1 LSNDLSAPFL
11 RRSRLLQ
18 RWRFRE
24 NRTPPR
30 RIHFAIVV
38 LLLGLAFYHAVTL
51 DSAIINF
58 EDSAVYVVLAEALSG
73 GQGYTLLSHV
83 GDPAHVQY
91 PPIFPLLLAP
101 LVYFFGRQSWPMQA
115 MLLIFTLASLLA
127 IYLFLRHRE
136 GEKKALLI
144 TAVVGISPAF
154 FSYSHQLMSEIPYLC
169 ISFLALHF
177 LRRYNQES
185 RWISGSGAAAVIF
198 IILAYLSRSIGFT
211 LLLTAAFTLLL
222 LKPAG
227 RFQHKLVAVGIVLAI
242 CALPAFG
249 WSIRNTAVA
258 QSAGTRSYA
267 DTFIAKNEF
276 AADEGTVE
284 SPTDLLPRFRRNLSA
299 YGYGTVAL
307 LFPFLRPTREPLV
320 TAAVLG
326 LVIVGF
332 ASHLWYRKDGAEVYV
347 AAYGL
352 ILLLF
357 PSPVVPRYLLPL
369 FPFLLLYVIGGL
381 ETLIY
386 PLGKRL
392 GGVAFV
398 ALATTLLVANS
409 TGAATVSAEQQGGL
423 ADYRS
428 MAAWLNDHTPPES
441 VVLSRKPTL
450 LYLWGD
456 RKGAKFPYTAN
467 TQSVLQVI
475 CDKQVNYVV
484 RDSFSPVTTRFLAPV
499 LEQHR
504 EVFTLVH
511 SQNDTYLFLVDRTTG
526 CGEGI

>member
-1 LSNDLSAPFL
+1 MSKPLATPFPGRSHL
-11 RRSRLLQ
+11 RQ
-18 RWRFRE
+18 RGRFWDNLIPPWQ
-24 NRTPPR
+24 NRY
-30 RIHFAIVV
+30 AIAA

-58 EDSAVYVVLAEALSG
+58 EDSAVYVVLAEALTS
-73 GQGYTLLSHV
+73 GQGYTLLSHI

-101 LVYFFGRQSWPMQA
+101 LVYFFGRQPGPMQA
-115 MLLIFTLASLLA
+115 MLLTFTLASLLA

-136 GEKKALLI
+136 GAKKALLI

-169 ISFLALHF
+169 FSFLALHF
-177 LRRYNQES
+177 LCRYTQES
-185 RWISGSGAAAVIF
+185 RWVTGSGAAAVVF
-198 IILAYLSRSIGFT
+198 IILAYLSRSIGFA
-211 LLLTAAFTLLL
+211 LLLTAAFALLF

-227 RFQHKLVAVGIVLAI
+227 RIQHRLVAVGIVVI
-242 CALPAFG
+242 CTLPALG

-258 QSAGTRSYA
+258 HSVSTRSYA

-276 AADEGTVE
+276 AADEGIVE

-299 YGYGTVAL
+299 YGYGAVAL

-320 TAAVLG
+320 TAAILG
-326 LVIVGF
+326 LVVLGF
-332 ASHLWYRKDGAEVYV
+332 VSHLRYRKDGAEVYV

-392 GGVAFV
+392 GGWAFV

-409 TGAATVSAEQQGGL
+409 ASAATVSAVQQGGL

-428 MAAWLNDHTPPES
+428 MATWLKDHTPPES

-450 LYLWGD
+450 LYLWGH
-456 RKGAKFPYTAN
+456 RKGAKFPYTTNAH
-467 TQSVLQVI
+467 SVLQVI
-475 CDKQVNYVV
+475 CDKHVNYVV
-484 RDSFSPVTTRFLAPV
+484 RDSFSPVTARFLAPV
-499 LEQHR
+499 LEHHQ

-511 SQNDTYLFLVDRTTG
+511 SQNDTHLFLVNRTPQ
-526 CGEGI
+526 CEEGI